1 MFPHTITIWN
11 VIAKNHTGGF
21 TYQRTVISGVRYEII
36 RSVAPKKEGTSNNS
50 LLNLFVFLDK
60 IDSNSQYIDSMEFKE
75 LALKENY
82 FTFDNDTYV
91 GIGDVDS
98 DKPSGESYLIEEIK
112 PVYAMGNEIHHFEIK
127 GS

>member
-98 DKPSGESYLIEEIK
+98 DKPSGENYLIEEIK

>member
-11 VIAKNHTGGF
+11 IIAKNHTGGF
-21 TYQRTVISGVRYEII
+21 TYQRTVVSGVRYEIT
-36 RSVAPKKEGTSNNS
+36 RSVAPKKEGTSNTS

-60 IDSNSQYIDSMEFKE
+60 IDSNSKYIDSSEFKD
-75 LALKENY
+75 LALKDNY
-82 FTFDNDTYV
+82 FTFDTDTYI
-91 GIGDVDS
+91 GIGDIES
-98 DKPSGESYLIEEIK
+98 DIPSGEHYLIEEIK